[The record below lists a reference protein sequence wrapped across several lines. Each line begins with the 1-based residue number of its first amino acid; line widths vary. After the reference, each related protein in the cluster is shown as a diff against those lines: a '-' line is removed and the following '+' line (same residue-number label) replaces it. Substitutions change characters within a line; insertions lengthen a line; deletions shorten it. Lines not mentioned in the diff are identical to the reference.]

1 MGVRKKGRRRI
12 DVEGRPF
19 LWYVCDDPDSADT
32 VLPVISEDKG
42 FIVQYHLGQTGE
54 PFLIVLGHDFPE
66 VPEAGGCW
74 LRFRCPRWE
83 TDSGV
88 TPGGVRRLIEGCLS
102 APKELVEV
110 DWRGVPSRGLSSG
123 GR

>member
-32 VLPVISEDKG
+32 VLHIISEDKG

-54 PFLIVLGHDFPE
+54 PFLIVLGPDFPG
-66 VPEAGGCW
+66 VPDAGGCW

-88 TPGGVRRLIEGCLS
+88 TPGGVRRLIDWCLS
-102 APKELVEV
+102 AHKELVEV
-110 DWRGVPSRGLSSG
+110 DWRGVPSRGLSSRG
-123 GR
+123 P